1 MKKRVQNKVLAILL
15 SCMFMIGLFPT
26 VVLAEGYES
35 ESIPAEITSANF
47 SGGKGTEEDPY
58 QIANAEDLKA
68 FAAKVNEGETA
79 ICGILMSD
87 IDLNPGITFNEDGTY
102 TGGTP
107 EQWIPIG
114 TNGNNYSGTFYGNGK
129 TIIGLY
135 INNTNDD
142 YQGLFAQSTG
152 TIQDLGIVNS
162 YLCAHD
168 YVGGIVGRNG
178 TGSVINCYNTGTVIG
193 QNKIGGIAG
202 YSYSTIQNCYNTGAV
217 TGDVNTVGGVTG
229 HSEMVLENCYNSG
242 TVTGGNDAVGG
253 VVGSCY
259 GTVENCYNIGS
270 VIGKGG
276 SYDSVGGIAGTCGAY
291 SRAGT
296 IRNCYN
302 TGIVNGTNQNV
313 GGIVGNTGRK
323 GSITNSYNEGGVV
336 GNSETGGITG
346 YSSGTIAYCY
356 NIADISNIGYGY
368 VGGICGQIN
377 DNGTVEFCYNIGNY
391 TSSSSDANPVVGG
404 RTDKSIVENTYYVS
418 DVENENGGKT
428 TEQFSSGEVAW
439 LLNGDQTNLIWK
451 QNLDNGEA
459 KDNYPVLNGGD
470 VYKVNKYATCNQ
482 SDTPVSAY
490 SNTNADI
497 SGTHSLI
504 KHDGISATC
513 TALGSL
519 EYWHCETCGKN
530 FADEAGQQELTIGTE
545 IAALGHEIVKTDAKE
560 PTATEPGNIAY
571 WYCQRCG
578 KYFQDEALT
587 QEITKE
593 QTILAS
599 TGEMIPSA
607 PQEEQTSEDNSND
620 SPQTGDNT
628 NIIFLSSVMLIAG
641 AVLIGVYVYIQR
653 RKRNNNL

>member
-1 MKKRVQNKVLAILL
+1 M
-15 SCMFMIGLFPT
+15 
-26 VVLAEGYES
+26 
-35 ESIPAEITSANF
+35 
-47 SGGKGTEEDPY
+47 
-58 QIANAEDLKA
+58 
-68 FAAKVNEGETA
+68 
-79 ICGILMSD
+79 
-87 IDLNPGITFNEDGTY
+87 
-102 TGGTP
+102 
-107 EQWIPIG
+107 
-114 TNGNNYSGTFYGNGK
+114 
-129 TIIGLY
+129 
-135 INNTNDD
+135 
-142 YQGLFAQSTG
+142 
-152 TIQDLGIVNS
+152 
-162 YLCAHD
+162 
-168 YVGGIVGRNG
+168 
-178 TGSVINCYNTGTVIG
+178 
-193 QNKIGGIAG
+193 
-202 YSYSTIQNCYNTGAV
+202 
-217 TGDVNTVGGVTG
+217 
-229 HSEMVLENCYNSG
+229 
-242 TVTGGNDAVGG
+242 
-253 VVGSCY
+253 
-259 GTVENCYNIGS
+259 
-270 VIGKGG
+270 
-276 SYDSVGGIAGTCGAY
+276 
-291 SRAGT
+291 
-296 IRNCYN
+296 
-302 TGIVNGTNQNV
+302 
-313 GGIVGNTGRK
+313 
-323 GSITNSYNEGGVV
+323 
-336 GNSETGGITG
+336 
-346 YSSGTIAYCY
+346 
-356 NIADISNIGYGY
+356 
-368 VGGICGQIN
+368 
-377 DNGTVEFCYNIGNY
+377 
-391 TSSSSDANPVVGG
+391 VGG

-599 TGEMIPSA
+599 TGEMTPSA